1 MLLMMVAVL
10 ALTLGSGGGHMGMM
24 DHQGPAHNIATSPA
38 ETGSGSIGEPH
49 SVEMPE

>member
-1 MLLMMVAVL
+1 MLLMMVVAL

-24 DHQGPAHNIATSPA
+24 DHQGPVHNIATSPV
-38 ETGSGSIGEPH
+38 ETGSGSIEDPH